1 MSTPEAIERLFR
13 EEHGR
18 VLATLI
24 RHCGGDFAL
33 AEDALQDALA
43 EALAA
48 WPRTGVPD
56 RPAAWITTAARRRA
70 IDRLRRA
77 GALRDRLGELH
88 ALAGAAG
95 DEDTEDDDMVADDR
109 LRLIFTCCHPALALD
124 ARVAL
129 TLRTL
134 GGLSTPEIARAFLTS
149 EPAMQQ
155 RLVRAKRKIAAA
167 GIPYAVPRD
176 ADLPAR
182 TAGVLAVLY
191 LVFNEGYVAATGDH
205 LVREDL
211 CAEAI
216 RLARLVALLMPDD
229 AEAAGLLALMLLLDG
244 RRAARST
251 ADGRPLAPPEQD
263 RARFDHARLDAGR
276 AELGRALRLGRPGPY
291 QLQAAIA
298 ELHTEDPVDWPQIAA
313 LYAALARLDQSP
325 VVTVNRAVAVGM
337 AGNPRGGLALLDGTR
352 GLDDYQP
359 LHAARAE
366 LLRRAGDPAG
376 ADAAYARAI
385 ALSAN
390 APQRAELER
399 RRHAEGPLANRP
411 L

>member
-1 MSTPEAIERLFR
+1 VSTPEAIERLFR

-43 EALAA
+43 EALGA
-48 WPRTGVPD
+48 WPRTGVPE
-56 RPAAWITTAARRRA
+56 RPAAWITTTARRRA

-77 GALRDRLGELH
+77 GALRDRLPELH
-88 ALAGAAG
+88 ALGAGG
-95 DEDTEDDDMVADDR
+95 DEDAEEHDDMVADDR

-155 RLVRAKRKIAAA
+155 RLVRAKRKISAA
-167 GIPYAVPRD
+167 GIPYAVPRG

-182 TAGVLAVLY
+182 TTGVLAVLY
-191 LVFNEGYVAATGDH
+191 LVFNEGYAASAG
-205 LVREDL
+205 VRVVRADL
-211 CAEAI
+211 CAEAL
-216 RLARLVALLMPDD
+216 RLARLVRELLPDD
-229 AEAAGLLALMLLLDG
+229 AETAGLLALMLLLDG
-244 RRAARST
+244 RRAART
-251 ADGRPLAPPEQD
+251 APDGRPLAPPDQD
-263 RARFDHARLDAGR
+263 RGRFDHGRLDEGR
-276 AELGRALRLGRPGPY
+276 AELERALRLGHPGPY

-298 ELHTEDPVDWPQIAA
+298 ELHTQDPVDWPEVAA
-313 LYAALARLDQSP
+313 LYGALARLDPSP

-337 AGNPRGGLALLDGTR
+337 AGDARRGLALLDATT
-352 GLDDYQP
+352 GLADYQP

-366 LLRRAGDPAG
+366 LLRRAGELEQ

-390 APQRAELER
+390 DPQRAELER
-399 RRHAEGPLANRP
+399 RRAVGGSVPNNL

>member
-1 MSTPEAIERLFR
+1 VSTPDAIERLIR

-24 RHCGGDFAL
+24 RHCRGDFEL

-48 WPRTGVPD
+48 WPRAGVPE
-56 RPAAWITTAARRRA
+56 RPAAWITTVARRRA
-70 IDRLRRA
+70 IDRVRRA
-77 GALRDRLGELH
+77 AALRDRLGELR
-88 ALAGAAG
+88 APGAGA
-95 DEDTEDDDMVADDR
+95 DEDEEDDDMVGDDR

-149 EPAMQQ
+149 EAAMQQ

-182 TAGVLAVLY
+182 IAGVLAVLY
-191 LVFNEGYVAATGDH
+191 LVFNEGYVAAAGDR
-205 LVREDL
+205 LMREDL

-216 RLARLVALLMPDD
+216 RLARLVASLMPDE

-244 RRAARST
+244 RREART
-251 ADGRPLAPPEQD
+251 GPGGRPLAPPEQD
-263 RARFDHARLDAGR
+263 RARFDDGRLDAGR
-276 AELGRALRLGRPGPY
+276 AELTRALALRRPGPY

-298 ELHTEDPVDWPQIAA
+298 ELHTEDPVDWPQVAA
-313 LYAALARLDQSP
+313 LYGALARLDPSP
-325 VVTVNRAVAVGM
+325 VVAVNRAVAVGM
-337 AGNPRGGLALLDGTR
+337 AGDPRGGLALLDAAP
-352 GLDDYQP
+352 GLDAYQP

-366 LLRRAGDPAG
+366 LLRRAGDHDD

-385 ALSAN
+385 ALSHN
-390 APQRAELER
+390 APQRDELAR
-399 RRHAEGPLANRP
+399 RRARLGSAPNNR

>member
-24 RHCGGDFAL
+24 RHCGGNFEL

-43 EALAA
+43 EALVA

-56 RPAAWITTAARRRA
+56 RPGAWITTTARRRA
-70 IDRLRRA
+70 IDRLRRE
-77 GALRDRLGELH
+77 GALRDRLGALH
-88 ALAGAAG
+88 ALTGSDA
-95 DEDTEDDDMVADDR
+95 DEEDEEAMVADDR

-134 GGLSTPEIARAFLTS
+134 GGLSTAEIARAFVTS
-149 EPAMQQ
+149 EPAMAQ
-155 RLVRAKRKIAAA
+155 RLVRAKRKISAA
-167 GIPYAVPRD
+167 GIPYVVPAG
-176 ADLPAR
+176 ADLPGR
-182 TAGVLAVLY
+182 LAGVLAVLY
-191 LVFNEGYVAATGDH
+191 LVFNEGYAAASGDR

-211 CAEAI
+211 CTEAI
-216 RLARLVALLMPDD
+216 RLARVLGGLMPDEP
-229 AEAAGLLALMLLLDG
+229 EAAGLLALMLLLDG
-244 RRAARST
+244 RRDAR
-251 ADGRPLAPPEQD
+251 AGDDGRPLAPPEQD
-263 RARFDHARLDAGR
+263 RARFDERRLDEGR
-276 AELGRALRLGRPGPY
+276 AVLARALRQRRPGPY

-298 ELHTEDPVDWPQIAA
+298 DLHTEDPVDWAQVAA
-313 LYAALARLDQSP
+313 LYGSLARMDPSP
-325 VVTVNRAVAVGM
+325 VVAINRAVAIGM
-337 AGNPRGGLALLDGTR
+337 AGDPRRGLALLDGVA
-352 GLDDYQP
+352 LDGYQP

-385 ALSAN
+385 ALSPNGA
-390 APQRAELER
+390 QRGELAR
-399 RRHAEGPLANRP
+399 RRAMAGPAPNSHL
-411 L
+411 